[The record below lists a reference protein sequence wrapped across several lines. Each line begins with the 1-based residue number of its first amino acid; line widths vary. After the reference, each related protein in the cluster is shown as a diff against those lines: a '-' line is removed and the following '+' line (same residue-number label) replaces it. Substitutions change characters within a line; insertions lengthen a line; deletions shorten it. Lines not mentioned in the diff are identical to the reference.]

1 MTEPAPTPDD
11 EQPTGSFEP
20 VAADQELP
28 PPGAPADASGGDVVA
43 QIERLAQDRPEA
55 RAGPFSCAD
64 LARGEGDARRRRVPH
79 WAAHAAFENNL
90 NKVCE

>member
-20 VAADQELP
+20 VTADAAAHSDELP
-28 PPGAPADASGGDVVA
+28 PPGASADATGGDLVA

-55 RAGPFSCAD
+55 LIGGAFAVGFA
-64 LARGEGDARRRRVPH
+64 LAMLVRRLVR
-79 WAAHAAFENNL
+79 
-90 NKVCE
+90 

>member
-20 VAADQELP
+20 VVDPELP
-28 PPGAPADASGGDVVA
+28 RPGASADATGGDVVA

-55 RAGPFSCAD
+55 LIG
-64 LARGEGDARRRRVPH
+64 LAFGIGFLLAMLVRRLVR
-79 WAAHAAFENNL
+79 
-90 NKVCE
+90 

>member
-20 VAADQELP
+20 VSAHAPVDEDLP
-28 PPGAPADASGGDVVA
+28 RPGASADASGGDLVA

-55 RAGPFSCAD
+55 LIGGAFAVGFA
-64 LARGEGDARRRRVPH
+64 LAMVVRRLVR
-79 WAAHAAFENNL
+79 
-90 NKVCE
+90 